1 MKTYAPKP
9 IDTSDIE
16 LSKELLELTEK
27 LAENVHDVW
36 AIGRIK
42 NEGWTYGEK
51 RDDSKKQSPCLVP
64 YSDLPDSEKEYDRN
78 TAIATIKA
86 IIALDYKIEKRV
98 QE

>member
-1 MKTYAPKP
+1 MKAYDPNP
-9 IDTSDIE
+9 IETSDIE
-16 LSKELLELTEK
+16 LSEELLKLTEK

-36 AIGRIK
+36 AVGRI

-78 TAIATIKA
+78 TALTTIKA
-86 IIALDYKIEKRV
+86 ILALNYKIVK
-98 QE
+98 